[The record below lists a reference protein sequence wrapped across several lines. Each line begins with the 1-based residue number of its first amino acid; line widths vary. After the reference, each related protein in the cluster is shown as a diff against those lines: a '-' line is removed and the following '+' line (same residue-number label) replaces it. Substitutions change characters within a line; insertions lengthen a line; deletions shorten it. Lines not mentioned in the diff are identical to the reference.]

1 MIRLS
6 TILTSYHM
14 FRVLFCVSMLLLGFV
29 KAVQSQ
35 PPPPKPISIYNNP
48 SQGLIFGA
56 FFQGTSG
63 GTVVINHDGTR
74 TITGTLV
81 GANLGY
87 PYSAAVFEVDANAGT
102 MVSIMNGPNVT
113 LTGSNGGTITL
124 QIGAASTGA
133 SFVTT
138 AIPPSRTQVRIG
150 GTLTVGTPASNPSGN
165 YTGTFSVTFIQQ

>member
-1 MIRLS
+1 
-6 TILTSYHM
+6 
-14 FRVLFCVSMLLLGFV
+14 
-29 KAVQSQ
+29 
-35 PPPPKPISIYNNP
+35 
-48 SQGLIFGA
+48 
-56 FFQGTSG
+56 
-63 GTVVINHDGTR
+63 
-74 TITGTLV
+74 
-81 GANLGY
+81 
-87 PYSAAVFEVDANAGT
+87 